1 MNEDL
6 TVGAFSASRRYQGDR
21 INFKS
26 TQSLESDLS
35 KILIDF
41 KKVSIAPTV
50 SPMKSAIREI
60 RRILGCAAV
69 SIKPQ
74 ESILDLL
81 RRVRATNILSS
92 FQDVCTLCSGI
103 TLIDNQ
109 DNYCLLKDSNSNLL
123 LMLLSKVDEY
133 RNYNSKYLRLF
144 WGLLQSYF
152 HYQDPEDQDWY
163 SKGSYPPNW
172 IALRSYLKQ
181 NLGLLPLQE
190 SLLYEW
196 LELLVKNENLFEQN
210 PCDQYGVD
218 LLFGKTQ
225 IFEQIQTQLMIND
238 QSWVSKAMIQGQ
250 IRSSILMENIDF
262 LMVLEKVILL
272 LKNHPVFADEGL
284 AFVLTRYYKIPDQN
298 KHLELLELA
307 ISRWRNPLLEK
318 NKTNWM
324 RVEEPV
330 QEMVRR
336 WIKIQ
341 YIQEFF
347 EILTDGAASTDR
359 ANFWLQYV
367 NDITDMWFALGSI
380 ANSKNRQEIQKIKEN
395 MDGRVLKLH
404 SAPENNAFM
413 MKIGSYVFIEFGIT
427 GHACY
432 IFQAK
437 SLPFLASDIDVRPD
451 SSGLKNTAHT
461 GYVDKLNHQ
470 GCWQEIFKN
479 KISRLTNIQ
488 PTRKPESFRTHQS
501 NKTKADPFLNMF
513 SLFKELK
520 EKGLLFEDNR
530 SQGGA
535 FWVKAD
541 NTDPLTN
548 LTLQSHGF
556 TYKSGRGWWR
566 DDD

>member
-6 TVGAFSASRRYQGDR
+6 TEGAFSDSRRYQGDR
-21 INFKS
+21 RNFKS
-26 TQSLESDLS
+26 TQSLDSDLS
-35 KILIDF
+35 RILIDF

-60 RRILGCAAV
+60 RRILGYAAV

-81 RRVRATNILSS
+81 RRVRATNIVTS
-92 FQDVCTLCSGI
+92 FQDIRTLCSGI

-109 DNYCLLKDSNSNLL
+109 DNYCLLKDSNSTLL

-133 RNYNSKYLRLF
+133 RNYNSKYLLLF

-163 SKGSYPPNW
+163 AKGSYPPNW
-172 IALRSYLKQ
+172 INLRRYLKK
-181 NLGLLPLQE
+181 NLGLLPFQE
-190 SLLYEW
+190 GLLYEW
-196 LELLVKNENLFEQN
+196 LELLRKNENLFEQN
-210 PCDQYGVD
+210 PCDQYGVN
-218 LLFGKTQ
+218 LLLGKTK
-225 IFEQIQTQLMIND
+225 IFEQFQTQLMIND
-238 QSWVSKAMIQGQ
+238 QSWISNAMIQGQ
-250 IRSSILMENIDF
+250 IRSSVLMENIDF
-262 LMVLEKVILL
+262 LMVLPKVILL

-284 AFVLTRYYKIPDQN
+284 ASVLTRYYKIPDQN
-298 KHLELLELA
+298 KHPELLELA
-307 ISRWRNPLLEK
+307 NSRWRNPLLEK

-347 EILTDGAASTDR
+347 EILTDGAASADR
-359 ANFWLQYV
+359 ANFWLKYV

-395 MDGRVLKLH
+395 MVGRVLKLH

-437 SLPFLASDIDVRPD
+437 SLPFSENAIEVRAD
-451 SSGLKNTAHT
+451 SSGLKNAAHI

-470 GCWQEIFKN
+470 GSWQEVFKN
-479 KISRLTNIQ
+479 KILRLTKLT
-488 PTRKPESFRTHQS
+488 PTYKPESYRAHQS
-501 NKTKADPFLNMF
+501 NKTKVDPFLNI
-513 SLFKELK
+513 SPLLKELQ
-520 EKGLLFEDNR
+520 EKGLLLEDNR

-541 NTDPLTN
+541 NLDPKTN
-548 LTLQSHGF
+548 LKLQSHGF
-556 TYKSGRGWWR
+556 TYKPGRGWWR
-566 DDD
+566 EDD